1 MHTGAAAKNGMV
13 NLSLCEHIKRAETR
27 RVRKTFLPAIL
38 SYRQGWMVT
47 ERQAMGFELQ
57 AQELVLNVQ
66 KHLIALMMK
75 ANHWSADQ
83 GSSTQTQC
91 IILDLL

>member
-38 SYRQGWMVT
+38 SNRQGWMVT

-66 KHLIALMMK
+66 KHLMMK

-83 GSSTQTQC
+83 GSSTQAQC